1 MDGITDSNISL
12 RKFQET
18 MKDRTEESGVL
29 QFMGHKEL
37 VGHDLENEQQ
47 KSFDLAQVCMKNIFP
62 PKWRDVMCFLKNIYL
77 FIGLPQVL
85 VVASRIFSCSVWDLV
100 PCCCCY

>member
-37 VGHDLENEQQ
+37 VR
-47 KSFDLAQVCMKNIFP
+47 MKNVRNQKHFD
-62 PKWRDVMCFLKNIYL
+62 DV
-77 FIGLPQVL
+77 G
-85 VVASRIFSCSVWDLV
+85 
-100 PCCCCY
+100 